1 MSKPFTIGITG
12 GSGSG
17 KTYFLQG
24 LSACFGAHEICLI
37 SQDNYYKPRDQQPID
52 ENGIKNFDLPV
63 SIDSEAFRHDLLILK
78 SGRNVIKQEYT
89 FNNPLAETRMLEFK
103 SAPIIVVEGL
113 FVQYFEEIC
122 NELDLRIFIE
132 AKDHVKLGR
141 RIKRDQVERGY
152 DIDDVLY
159 RYQYHVMPVYE
170 RLIEPLKHHADLV
183 IPNNSKF
190 ERALDV
196 LVAFLKTR
204 LGWVANLPTNLTFVI
219 LEFRTVLKKRVYRSI
234 LMVVGLL
241 AATVIVLSHVF
252 KAPEEIA
259 EKKPATE
266 QSAKSESKTVISAP
280 SEAVMQGTAVQ
291 VDEQAP
297 QTLLE
302 VLAEPQSNT
311 GFVPVAKEL
320 FSSFLK
326 TLFRVIISPNAPWA

>member
-63 SIDSEAFRHDLLILK
+63 SIDREAFRHDLLILK
-78 SGRNVIKQEYT
+78 SGQNVIKQEYT

-113 FVQYFEEIC
+113 FVQYFEEISH
-122 NELDLRIFIE
+122 ELDLRIFIE

-204 LGWVANLPTNLTFVI
+204 V
-219 LEFRTVLKKRVYRSI
+219 R
-234 LMVVGLL
+234 
-241 AATVIVLSHVF
+241 
-252 KAPEEIA
+252 
-259 EKKPATE
+259 
-266 QSAKSESKTVISAP
+266 
-280 SEAVMQGTAVQ
+280 
-291 VDEQAP
+291 
-297 QTLLE
+297 
-302 VLAEPQSNT
+302 
-311 GFVPVAKEL
+311 
-320 FSSFLK
+320 
-326 TLFRVIISPNAPWA
+326 